1 MNKIEICIN
10 CNTIESMQKSVQNAY
25 DAGAER
31 IELCGDMEL
40 DGLTPDFKF
49 VKSARKL
56 FKRNGVLTMIR
67 PRSGNFYFSKAEV
80 NLMNQQ
86 IIRMAELGVNGVI
99 FGLLRKNDNSIDE
112 DNVNILLDT
121 CKKYSLQTTF
131 HRAFD
136 CTSDQ
141 LLSLKKII
149 ELKFDRILTSGIV
162 WGSSENALNGIN
174 RINQLIENAN
184 GKIEIVVGGGINFE
198 ILQKILN
205 QIYKSK
211 KVSFHSYSGVLING
225 ISDLYEIKKIKELKM
240 N

>member
-112 DNVNILLDT
+112 DNVNILLAT

-162 WGSSENALNGIN
+162 WGSSENALYGIN

-225 ISDLYEIKKIKELKM
+225 ISNLYEIKKIKELKM